1 MRPELKAPDEL
12 LTPMEELLSLLAERG
27 VSKVEVF
34 PYHRPGEQPYW
45 LCFLF
50 MNGQRHS
57 VGTPDLRH
65 LPLADQAPDLLR
77 QLRQFKA
84 TSLLERFQAL
94 TARVSLLTA
103 GWEQEHAVREF
114 LENEKRIEAEERDPE
129 GLLPLLDSFL
139 KMDAEELTTLQA
151 EVEASG
157 AADQMRLFAH
167 GEAAEPQG
175 LEPPSSSYICRHC
188 DAVVFVRGLRA
199 TPPAQQYC
207 QRCAPSKAGR

>member
-1 MRPELKAPDEL
+1 MRPKLTAPDEL
-12 LTPMEELLSLLAERG
+12 SAPLTELLPHLAQRG

-34 PYHRPGEQPYW
+34 PYRRHGEQPYW

-50 MNGQRHS
+50 INGQRHS

-65 LPLADQAPDLLR
+65 LPLPGQVPELLR

-84 TSLLERFQAL
+84 ASLLERFQAL
-94 TARVSLLTA
+94 TARVSVLEA
-103 GWEQEHAVREF
+103 DREREQAVREF
-114 LENEKRIEAEERDPE
+114 LEDEKRIEAEERDPH

-139 KMDAEELTTLQA
+139 NMSTEELTTLQA

-167 GEAAEPQG
+167 GEAAEREG
-175 LEPPSSSYICRHC
+175 LEPPYSSYVCRHC
-188 DAVVFVRGLRA
+188 DAVVLMRGVRPTL
-199 TPPAQQYC
+199 PAQQYC
-207 QRCAPSKAGR
+207 KRCAPLKAGR